1 MAIRIAT
8 NVSAQ
13 NVVRW
18 LRRSQAGLDK
28 ALERLT
34 SGYRINHA
42 ADDAAGLA
50 ISNQFR
56 HQIAGLRV
64 AYNNATQAVN
74 MIRTAE
80 GTLNRLVDMTR
91 RLKELAVEA
100 ASDTVDDTRRTVI
113 NNEAKDIIDEMV
125 KLAKSTKYAGMEL
138 FSFNTDSTQFT
149 FGVGL
154 TSDESNLITIQIHR
168 ITDSSDLCLQ
178 SVNLSNLTDAQ
189 NSLKDIDDAL
199 KSLNN
204 WLANIGR
211 TENKLHYREENLQT
225 MIQNYTASD
234 SVIRDADMAA
244 EMANFTKNQVLIQSG
259 MAMLAQA
266 NSLPNNVLSLLR

>member
-56 HQIAGLRV
+56 HQIAGLKI

-113 NNEAKDIIDEMV
+113 NNEATQIIDEMV
-125 KLAKSTKYAGMEL
+125 KLAKSTKYAGMDL
-138 FSFNTDSTQFT
+138 FSNASDTTFT

-154 TSDESNLITIQIHR
+154 TSDSSNLITIQIHS
-168 ITDSSDLCLQ
+168 ITDSSDLGLETI
-178 SVNLSNLTDAQ
+178 NLSNLTSAQ
-189 NSLKDIDDAL
+189 EALGYIDDAL
-199 KSLNN
+199 SSLNS
-204 WLANIGR
+204 WLADIGR
-211 TENKLHYREENLQT
+211 AENKLHYREENLQT

>member
-8 NVSAQ
+8 NVSAL
-13 NVVRW
+13 NVVNW
-18 LRRSQAGLDK
+18 LSRAQNGLDK

-56 HQIAGLRV
+56 HEIAGLQT
-64 AYNNATQAVN
+64 AYNNASQAVN
-74 MIRTAE
+74 MVRTAE
-80 GTLNRLVDMTR
+80 GTMDRLVDMTK

-100 ASDTVDDTRRTVI
+100 ASDTVDSSRRSTL
-113 NNEAKDIIDEMV
+113 NSEAQQIIDEMV
-125 KLAKSTKYAGMEL
+125 KLAKSTKYAGINL
-138 FSFNTDSTQFT
+138 FSNSSDTTFT

-154 TSDESNLITIQIHR
+154 TSDSSNLITITINKV
-168 ITDSSDLCLQ
+168 TSSSDLGLQ
-178 SVNLSNLTDAQ
+178 TINLSNLTSAQ
-189 NSLKDIDDAL
+189 ASLDYIDNAL
-199 KSLNN
+199 SSINN
-204 WLANIGR
+204 WLANVGR
-211 TENKLHYREENLQT
+211 TENKLTYRQANLQT

-244 EMANFTKNQVLIQSG
+244 EMASFTKNQILVQSG
-259 MAMLAQA
+259 MSMLAQA
-266 NSLPNNVLSLLR
+266 NSLPNNVLTLLR

>member
-13 NVVRW
+13 NVVLW
-18 LRRSQAGLDK
+18 LSRSQQGLDK

-42 ADDAAGLA
+42 SDDAAGLA
-50 ISNQFR
+50 LSNQFR
-56 HQIAGLRV
+56 HEIKGLRV
-64 AYNNATQAVN
+64 AYNNAAQAVN

-80 GTLNRLVDMTR
+80 GTLDRLVDMTN

-100 ASDTVDDTRRTVI
+100 ASDTVDNDRRGYL
-113 NNEAKDIIDEMV
+113 NNEAQNLISEMV
-125 KLAKSTKYAGMEL
+125 KLAKSTKYAGINL
-138 FSFNTDSTQFT
+138 FSNSSDTTFT

-154 TSDESNLITIQIHR
+154 TSVESDLITIQINK
-168 ITDSSDLCLQ
+168 ITTSADLGL
-178 SVNLSNLTDAQ
+178 NAIDLSNLTSAQ
-189 NSLKDIDDAL
+189 ASLDDIDDAL
-199 KSLNN
+199 SNIN
-204 WLANIGR
+204 GWLANIGR
-211 TENKLHYREENLQT
+211 TENKLVYRQENLQT

-234 SVIRDADMAA
+234 SVIKDADMAQ

>member
-1 MAIRIAT
+1 MAIKIAT

-13 NVVRW
+13 NVVVW
-18 LRRSQAGLDK
+18 LSRSQAGLDK

-56 HQIAGLRV
+56 HEIAGLKV
-64 AYNNATQAVN
+64 AYNNASQAINLV
-74 MIRTAE
+74 RTAE
-80 GTLNRLVDMTR
+80 GTLDRLVDMTR

-100 ASDTVDDTRRTVI
+100 ASETVDDSRRSVI
-113 NNEAKDIIDEMV
+113 NEEAKQIIDEMV

-138 FSFNTDSTQFT
+138 FSNSSAKTFT

-154 TSDESNLITIQIHR
+154 TSDSSNLITIQINQ
-168 ITDSSDLCLQ
+168 ITSSADLGLQ
-178 SVNLSNLTDAQ
+178 TINLSNLTSAQ
-189 NSLKDIDDAL
+189 DSLDYIDNAL
-199 KSLNN
+199 ASLNN

-211 TENKLHYREENLQT
+211 AENKLTYRQANLQT

-244 EMANFTKNQVLIQSG
+244 EMANFTKYQVLVQSG

-266 NSLPNNVLSLLR
+266 NALPNNVLTLLR

>member
-8 NVSAQ
+8 NVAAQ
-13 NVVRW
+13 NVVNW
-18 LRRSQAGLDK
+18 LSRSQAGLDK

-42 ADDAAGLA
+42 SDDAAGLA

-56 HQIAGLRV
+56 HEIAGLQV
-64 AYNNATQAVN
+64 AYNNASQAVN
-74 MIRTAE
+74 MVRTAE
-80 GTLNRLVDMTR
+80 GTLDRLVDMTN

-100 ASDTVDDTRRTVI
+100 ASDTVDSSRRSTL
-113 NNEAKDIIDEMV
+113 NSEAQQIIDEMV
-125 KLAKSTKYAGMEL
+125 KLAKSTKYAGMNL
-138 FSFNTDSTQFT
+138 FSSSSNTTFT

-154 TSDESNLITIQIHR
+154 TSDSSNLITITINK
-168 ITDSSDLCLQ
+168 ITASSDLGLQ
-178 SVNLSNLTDAQ
+178 TVNLSTLASAQASLDYIDNTLTSI
-189 NSLKDIDDAL
+189 NS
-199 KSLNN
+199 
-204 WLANIGR
+204 WLASIGR
-211 TENKLHYREENLQT
+211 TENKLTYRQANLQT

-244 EMANFTKNQVLIQSG
+244 EMANFTKNQILVQSG

-266 NSLPNNVLSLLR
+266 NSLPNNILTLLR